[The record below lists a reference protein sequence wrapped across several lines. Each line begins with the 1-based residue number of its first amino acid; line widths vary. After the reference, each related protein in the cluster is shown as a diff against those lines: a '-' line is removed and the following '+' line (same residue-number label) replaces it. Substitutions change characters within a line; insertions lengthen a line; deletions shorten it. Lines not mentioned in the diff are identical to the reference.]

1 MKSTAPATPIRR
13 ELLKEKIAEAI
24 RGWILDGTLKP
35 GERVVELVAAAR
47 LGVSRAPLREAL
59 LLLERDGLV
68 RTTPNRGAVVTKL
81 DPDDLREIFE
91 IREALET
98 LAAKRIRATLTPE
111 KKARLLAAL
120 KGLEDA
126 AKARSMPRFSAADRE
141 FHRVLWELAGN
152 RHLEEVLGGI
162 SSRFFSYELIRDL
175 PRAGAFRF
183 DAMSREHRD
192 LAKAVLEG
200 SDREIEAAFRKS
212 FRAFLDY
219 VLERFGA

>member
-1 MKSTAPATPIRR
+1 MEKAATSPIRR

-24 RGWILDGTLKP
+24 RGWILDGTLRP

-81 DPDDLREIFE
+81 APADIREIFE

-98 LAAKRIRATLTPE
+98 LAARRLRAGLTPA
-111 KKARLLAAL
+111 KRARLVDALRDLEQAAR
-120 KGLEDA
+120 
-126 AKARSMPRFSAADRE
+126 ARSLPRFSEADLR
-141 FHRVLWELAGN
+141 FHRALWDLAGN
-152 RHLEEVLGGI
+152 RHLAEVLDGV
-162 SSRFFSYELIRDL
+162 SARFFGYELIRDL
-175 PRAGAFRF
+175 PRAAAFRF
-183 DAMSREHRD
+183 DAMAREHRK
-192 LAKAVLEG
+192 LVQAVLEG
-200 SDREIEAAFRKS
+200 SDRDVDAVFRRS
-212 FRAFLDY
+212 FRVFLDY

>member
-1 MKSTAPATPIRR
+1 MEKTAPSPIRR

-68 RTTPNRGAVVTKL
+68 RTTPHHGAVVTRL
-81 DPDDLREIFE
+81 DPDDVREIFE

-98 LAAKRIRATLTPE
+98 LAAKRIRASLTPA
-111 KKARLLAAL
+111 KRARLLEAL
-120 KGLEDA
+120 RGLEDA
-126 AKARSMPRFSAADRE
+126 ARARHLPRFSEADLK
-141 FHRVLWELAGN
+141 FHRTLWQLAGN

-162 SSRFFSYELIRDL
+162 SVRFFGYELIRDL

-183 DAMSREHRD
+183 DAMTREHRK
-192 LAKAVLEG
+192 LVQAVLEG
-200 SDREIEAAFRKS
+200 TDRDIDAVFRKS
-212 FRAFLDY
+212 FRSFLDY